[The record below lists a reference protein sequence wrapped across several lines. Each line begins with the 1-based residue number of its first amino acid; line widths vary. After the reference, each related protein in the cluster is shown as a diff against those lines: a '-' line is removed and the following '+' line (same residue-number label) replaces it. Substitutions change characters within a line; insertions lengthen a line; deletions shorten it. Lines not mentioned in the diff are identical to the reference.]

1 MNLFIVIQKQARVID
16 NIENGKYSAGIK
28 QCNIPAMD
36 KPNFPSRDT
45 FPILYKSM
53 SNSKSLASFK
63 SKGRAA
69 EKFRT

>member
-16 NIENGKYSAGIK
+16 NIENGKYSGGIK

-36 KPNFPSRDT
+36 KPSFPSRDA
-45 FPILYKSM
+45 FPILYKSI
-53 SNSKSLASFK
+53 SNSKSLVSFK
-63 SKGRAA
+63 TKGRAT